1 MGDFCFAGVEGQPE
15 GMPYGKLEESGGL
28 CVGGKQQQKKVMS
41 IPENT
46 EFPEVL
52 AERGMV

>member
-1 MGDFCFAGVEGQPE
+1 MC
-15 GMPYGKLEESGGL
+15 LREEKSYWSL
-28 CVGGKQQQKKVMS
+28 RDQQQKKVMN